1 MKVAEED
8 SYVGERMLLENCCL
22 ATDGPGLHRLEL
34 VHDEKA
40 ARHLPLRLLSL
51 PYFLAVGY
59 GCVADVFVKQTA
71 EGSQTLKAHFETDV
85 SDAQF
90 VVDQQLLRLLDA
102 AFDQILVRRLVEGLA
117 KEPQEV
123 ITREASLFGDL
134 FETER
139 MVITMVDE
147 VACPAETPERLE
159 GGHGSFDF
167 LGPYG
172 FGGEGF

>member
-59 GCVADVFVKQTA
+59 GCVADVLVKQTA
-71 EGSQTLKAHFETDV
+71 EGSQTLKTHFETDV

-90 VVDQQLLRLLDA
+90 VADQQLLRLLDA
-102 AFDQILVRRLVEGLA
+102 TFDQILTWRLVEGLT
-117 KEPQEV
+117 KEPQGV
-123 ITREASLFGDL
+123 ITREASLFGNL
-134 FETER
+134 LEAER
-139 MVITMVDE
+139 MVITVVDE
-147 VACPAETPERLE
+147 IAWPPATLERAA
-159 GGHGSFDF
+159 GGARFF
-167 LGPYG
+167 
-172 FGGEGF
+172 